1 MGVLTI
7 ELGPLPTRI
16 QLQCR
21 QPLGSSDQPFGGLQS
36 FVDAHQV
43 GHGTGLLA
51 RRPGAEDRQLNELMA
66 FADVLEQTS
75 AFEAGHR
82 GCDAR
87 LHYPEEPVRSR
98 RRTCGFRLTDH
109 RGLMSTG

>member
-1 MGVLTI
+1 LGVLTI

-75 AFEAGHR
+75 AFEAGQR
-82 GCDAR
+82 FVIEAAMPDFTTPKSRCAAVDA
-87 LHYPEEPVRSR
+87 PV
-98 RRTCGFRLTDH
+98 GFA
-109 RGLMSTG
+109 